1 MRLHSRGQD
10 QRGKA
15 FECMLKGE
23 FYHLRAIF
31 TFGEVNNFAPK
42 PKPLQLTPSYFSFL
56 KGPQN
61 LIEKVAYQ

>member
-1 MRLHSRGQD
+1 
-10 QRGKA
+10 
-15 FECMLKGE
+15 MLKGE

-42 PKPLQLTPSYFSFL
+42 HKPLQLTPSYFSFL